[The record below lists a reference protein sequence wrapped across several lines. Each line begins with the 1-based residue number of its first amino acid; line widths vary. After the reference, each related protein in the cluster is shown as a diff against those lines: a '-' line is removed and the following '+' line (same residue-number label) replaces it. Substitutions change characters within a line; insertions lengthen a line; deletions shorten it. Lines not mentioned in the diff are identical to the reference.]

1 MQNNSNRKLTKNMKQ
16 CVSEKKVF
24 ALAKPSYR
32 KNVKIW
38 VNEYRNFYRYN
49 NLDSYNREYLISK
62 GYKLKK
68 FKNIYGKTEKYL
80 LKPIGNE
87 SLQHCFLTNE
97 IYHYIKKITNKVK
110 MFHSA
115 KPDIVFQAADG
126 LDYAIEVETGK
137 SYRNAIKKL
146 REKVK
151 LLRQNYGDNWFF
163 VVTNRNLVKK
173 YKKLGTTYEKRNI
186 IKAIDWL
193 FYSY

>member
-1 MQNNSNRKLTKNMKQ
+1 MKQ
-16 CVSEKKVF
+16 CLSEKKVF
-24 ALAKPSYR
+24 ALAKPSGR
-32 KNVKIW
+32 KVVNIW

-49 NLDSYNREYLISK
+49 NLDSYNRKYLISK

-80 LKPIGNE
+80 LKQIGNE
-87 SLQHCFLTNE
+87 SLQHCFLVNE
-97 IYHYIKKITNKVK
+97 IFYYIKKLTNQVK

-115 KPDIVFQAADG
+115 KPDIVFQAADN

-151 LLRQNYGDNWFF
+151 LLKQNYGDNWFF

-173 YKKLGTTYEKRNI
+173 YKKLGITYEKRNI
-186 IKAIDWL
+186 IKKIGEL
-193 FYSY
+193 FYSH

>member
-1 MQNNSNRKLTKNMKQ
+1 MKQ
-16 CVSEKKVF
+16 SVSEKKVF
-24 ALAKPSYR
+24 ALAKPSGR
-32 KNVKIW
+32 KVVKIW
-38 VNEYRNFYRYN
+38 VNEYRNFYRYD
-49 NLDSYNREYLISK
+49 NLDSYNRKYLISK

-80 LKPIGNE
+80 LKPVGNE
-87 SLQHCFLTNE
+87 SLRHCFLVND
-97 IYHYIKKITNKVK
+97 IFYYIKKLTNQVK

-115 KPDIVFQAADG
+115 KPDIVFESGGDI
-126 LDYAIEVETGK
+126 YAIEVETGK

-151 LLRQNYGDNWFF
+151 MLKQNYENNWFF

-173 YKKLGTTYEKRNI
+173 YKKLGLTYEKRNI
-186 IKAIDWL
+186 IKKINEL